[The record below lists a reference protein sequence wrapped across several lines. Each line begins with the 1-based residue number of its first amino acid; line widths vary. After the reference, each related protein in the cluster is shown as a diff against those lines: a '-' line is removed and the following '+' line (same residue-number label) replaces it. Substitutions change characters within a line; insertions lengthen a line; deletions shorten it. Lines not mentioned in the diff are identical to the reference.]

1 MGRQIERAP
10 GYMSGALTD
19 LPPETREQTLRFYEE
34 VAVVAGKHGIDLYLP
49 HLHSDPIKD
58 GDIPPRQVVI
68 MDRERVK
75 DSSLMIVDIRRMPVG
90 VGSFGVGME
99 IGFCE
104 FHNTNIIVLCRR
116 DAYERF
122 KNDPYEMKALETPM
136 VKSMILYESDE
147 EALEQLDNLL
157 EERGEEF
164 CRKALVES
172 F

>member
-1 MGRQIERAP
+1 
-10 GYMSGALTD
+10 MSGALTD
-19 LPPETREQTLRFYEE
+19 LSPEVRESTLRFYEK
-34 VAVVAGKHGIDLYLP
+34 VAAVAGKHGIDLYLP
-49 HLHSDPIKD
+49 HLHSDPIKNAD
-58 GDIPPRQVVI
+58 VPPSQVVV

-75 DSSLMIVDIRRMPVG
+75 DSMIMIVDVRQMPVG
-90 VGSFGVGME
+90 VGSLGVGME

-104 FHNTNIIVLCRR
+104 SHNTNIIVLCRR

-136 VKSMILYESDE
+136 VKAMILYGSDE

-164 CRKALVES
+164 RHKASVKTS
-172 F
+172 